1 MSQAVSRPTA
11 AIRIF
16 AQKRIQRWRSLASG
30 ARAARPEKEYQR
42 EARRTSIVQFYI
54 YNRLH
59 WQEQARQL
67 GRPGTER
74 SLRRPV
80 HQPRASRQVCETI
93 VELSREIELHMGGK
107 LPFPAA
113 GTRRAA

>member
-1 MSQAVSRPTA
+1 MSQAVSDQRRPSEHSHPEEHSGGRSVTLGTRL
-11 AIRIF
+11 IRL
-16 AQKRIQRWRSLASG
+16 Q
-30 ARAARPEKEYQR
+30 KEYQR

-93 VELSREIELHMGGK
+93 VELSREIELDMGGK